1 MSRAIDAPD
10 AELTIRSA
18 QMSDAPSL
26 AALMGELG
34 YKTNC
39 AEMEARLQTILVDS
53 RYRTFVAVSGGE
65 ICGMIGTLC
74 LSSYEHNDP
83 SGRILAL
90 VVTDRMRGRGVGRQL
105 MAAAEQDFAER
116 NIRRVAVNTHFER
129 EEAHKFY
136 EKFGYAKNGWRF
148 VKTL

>member
-1 MSRAIDAPD
+1 MSPAIDAPD
-10 AELTIRSA
+10 ADFTIRSA
-18 QMSDAPSL
+18 EMSDAPSL

-34 YKTNC
+34 YKTKC
-39 AEMEARLQTILVDS
+39 PEMEGRLQTILVDS

-65 ICGMIGTLC
+65 VCGMIGTFC
-74 LSSYEHNDP
+74 LSSYEHNDL

-116 NIRRVAVNTHFER
+116 NIRRVAVNTRFER

-136 EKFGYAKNGWRF
+136 EQLGYARNGWRF
-148 VKTL
+148 VKSL